1 MTWTF
6 EGAIAHTQELLSQP
20 RPDGEFAAAVSALLT
35 DTNGARGFWV
45 AFLTGEGAIADQEH
59 PTLRQVLAHAPLPA
73 LELLVKNLAMSTAM
87 ALTHRRQGNE
97 AQAQSSERV
106 ARRSRFWL
114 QPLHPRTHALTHAL
128 VYSARTGTGDYA
140 EFLTK
145 WGYDQEQRQ
154 AIAECFD
161 DNGTVI

>member
-6 EGAIAHTQELLSQP
+6 EGAITHTQELLSQP
-20 RPDGEFAAAVSALLT
+20 PSDGELAAAVSDLLT

-59 PTLRQVLAHAPLPA
+59 PALRQVLAHAPLPA

-114 QPLHPRTHALTHAL
+114 QPLHLRTQALTQAL
-128 VYSARTGTGDYA
+128 AHSARTGTGDYA

-154 AIAECFD
+154 AIANCFD
-161 DNGTVI
+161 ENGTVL